1 MKRNDL
7 PHAGEK
13 LIACVQHEGIVT
25 RDAERSK
32 DFYASLTGLQVL
44 PRPPLPSRGYWLGA
58 APGVYPQIHIIESD
72 LPVPGP
78 GAAIN
83 PRTRH
88 TCFEVSDYDG
98 LKARMQR
105 LGIKYVENQQANG
118 TWQLLCN
125 DPDGHTLEFQRP
137 TT

>member
-1 MKRNDL
+1 MVETED
-7 PHAGEK
+7 K

-25 RDAERSK
+25 RNAERSK
-32 DFYASLTGLQVL
+32 DFYTRLHGLTVL
-44 PRPPLPSRGYWLGA
+44 PRPPLPSRGYWLGV
-58 APGVYPQIHIIESD
+58 APRVYPQIHIIQSD

-78 GAAIN
+78 EAEIN
-83 PRTRH
+83 PRVRH
-88 TCFEVSDYDG
+88 TCFEVADYDG

-105 LGIKYVENQQANG
+105 LEIKYVENQQANG

-125 DPDGHTLEFQRP
+125 DPDGHTLEFQRL